1 MKTKTKIT
9 SLITAGML
17 GATMASQAA
26 VVTVPTG
33 LNPGDTYRL
42 VFLTST
48 TTVATS
54 TSISTYNTFVNAAA
68 DLNSDLDAISWTAMG
83 STATVNVR
91 DNTGTTGA
99 GTSIA
104 IYTVTGNLV
113 ANGYTDLWDGFI
125 ANEITVDEQG
135 DDNIVTSAWTGSN
148 GIGTTSSNSLGLA
161 TVRAGN
167 PTREDVSGWWM
178 NRIGGANNNSYSMY
192 AMSEVLTVAVPEP
205 SSAALLGLGGF
216 ALIFRRRK

>member
-1 MKTKTKIT
+1 MKTKIT

-26 VVTVPTG
+26 VVTVPTV

-113 ANGYTDLWDGFI
+113 ANDYTDLWDGFI
-125 ANEITVDEQG
+125 ANEITVDEFG
-135 DDNIVTSAWTGSN
+135 ADNSVTSAWTGSN
-148 GIGTTSSNSLGLA
+148 GIGTTSSNSLGEDTA
-161 TVRAGN
+161 RAGN
-167 PTREDVSGWWM
+167 PTREDQEGWWM
-178 NRIGGANNNSYSMY
+178 NRVGSANTLEKPMY